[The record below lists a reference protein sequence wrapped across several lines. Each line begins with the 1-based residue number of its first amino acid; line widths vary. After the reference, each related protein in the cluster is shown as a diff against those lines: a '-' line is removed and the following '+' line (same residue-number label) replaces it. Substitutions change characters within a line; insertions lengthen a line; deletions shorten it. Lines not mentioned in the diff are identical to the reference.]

1 MRNAGS
7 GSLSTSSVGIGMEGG
22 SLRESCGSRTWCV
35 LGRCGWGGPQILLVA
50 AGLRAPL
57 TPGASPPTGCVLDK
71 VSTWQSGKTENLSI
85 VTFLIKMN
93 LFTFVCEMSV
103 LSK

>member
-1 MRNAGS
+1 MEQGES
-7 GSLSTSSVGIGMEGG
+7 GAVAWLQNLVCFGGMWMGWPSDPSSGCR
-22 SLRESCGSRTWCV
+22 SQSPT
-35 LGRCGWGGPQILLVA
+35 A
-50 AGLRAPL
+50 
-57 TPGASPPTGCVLDK
+57 PGASLPMGCVLDK
-71 VSTWQSGKTENLSI
+71 VSTYPWQSGKMENLSI

>member
-1 MRNAGS
+1 M
-7 GSLSTSSVGIGMEGG
+7 
-22 SLRESCGSRTWCV
+22 
-35 LGRCGWGGPQILLVA
+35 ILLVA

-57 TPGASPPTGCVLDK
+57 APGASPPMGCVLDK
-71 VSTWQSGKTENLSI
+71 VSTYPWQSVKTENLSI

-103 LSK
+103 LSDGDTRCSHFQCPYLVK